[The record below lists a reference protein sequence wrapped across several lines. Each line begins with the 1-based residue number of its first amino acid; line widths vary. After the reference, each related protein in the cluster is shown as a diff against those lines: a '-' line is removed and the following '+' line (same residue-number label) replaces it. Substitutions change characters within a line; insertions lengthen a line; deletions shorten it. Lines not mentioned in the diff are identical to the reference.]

1 LNWHSL
7 NRPKS
12 NPHFTLEA
20 GLRLIEFM
28 PDLRYDAGRD
38 AFVSKDSSDEQSEE
52 EVFSSVM
59 LVIENPVKTFPI
71 GAGSWCWDLSE

>member
-1 LNWHSL
+1 
-7 NRPKS
+7 
-12 NPHFTLEA
+12 
-20 GLRLIEFM
+20 M

-59 LVIENPVKTFPI
+59 LVIENPVKTYPI